1 MQITFRLS
9 AALLAL
15 LLLPPAALAQVPQ
28 LLNYQGRIAV
38 NGTNFTGTGQF
49 KFALVDGGLNAAHT
63 AAGAATISGGFL
75 TIVTVT
81 DGGAGYA
88 SAPGVSATGG
98 GGFGAVLTA
107 QISGGIVT
115 NVIVNSPGSGYTS
128 LPGIVFAAPGSNVV
142 IRTLWSN
149 NGTSTNGSQPT
160 ASVGLPVTKGLYSVL
175 LGDTTLAN
183 MAALPATVF
192 TNGAVLLRVWFN
204 DGVSG
209 FQQLSPDQRLA
220 AVGYAIMAG
229 TVPDGSITTSKI
241 APGAVGTAQLAPGVG
256 GLLSTQI
263 PSTTNIQTTANSF
276 YILTN
281 GSSASGLTLPANP
294 AIGDRVRL
302 TANSGGF
309 TIIANSGQSIMDPP
323 SFLWT
328 PRGPSGQNWSSVAS
342 SSDGSKLVAGTYGDY
357 IYTSTNYGMTWGQQT
372 NAGSDSWYS
381 IASSSDGSKLVAGGL
396 YIYTSTNYGV
406 TWGQQT
412 NAGRRIWGGMA
423 SSSDGSKLVAA
434 ATGGGAADYIY
445 TSSNYG
451 VTWTQQTNGGSHL
464 WSSVASSGDGSKL
477 VAGAIND
484 YIYTSSNYGVT
495 WVQQTN
501 AGSRSWPSVASSSD
515 GSKLVAAGGYIYTS
529 SNYGVTWVQQTN
541 TASYSWS
548 SVASSSDGS
557 KLVATAMDDYGCNI
571 YTSTNYGV
579 TWVQQINPGSRNWGR
594 VASSSDGS
602 KVLATADPDYLAR
615 WRGLYT
621 LPNYITQWSTVFVYG
636 DAYANIELVYAGGGL
651 WSPCSYSG
659 SFTIQ

>member
-1 MQITFRLS
+1 MQITFRLP

-128 LPGIVFAAPGSNVV
+128 QPGIVFAAPGSNVV

-294 AIGDRVRL
+294 AVGDRVRL

-309 TIIANSGQSIMDPP
+309 TIIANSGQSIMNPP
-323 SFLWT
+323 SFLCP
-328 PRGPSGQNWSSVAS
+328 PRGPLGQNWSSVASSSDGSKLVAAADYIYTSTNYGMTWVQQTNAGSGWWNSVAS

-357 IYTSTNYGMTWGQQT
+357 IYTS
-372 NAGSDSWYS
+372 
-381 IASSSDGSKLVAGGL
+381 
-396 YIYTSTNYGV
+396 
-406 TWGQQT
+406 
-412 NAGRRIWGGMA
+412 
-423 SSSDGSKLVAA
+423 
-434 ATGGGAADYIY
+434 
-445 TSSNYG
+445 
-451 VTWTQQTNGGSHL
+451 
-464 WSSVASSGDGSKL
+464 
-477 VAGAIND
+477 
-484 YIYTSSNYGVT
+484 SNYGVT

-501 AGSRSWPSVASSSD
+501 AGSR
-515 GSKLVAAGGYIYTS
+515 
-529 SNYGVTWVQQTN
+529 N
-541 TASYSWS
+541 WS

-557 KLVATAMDDYGCNI
+557 KLVAVAGVDYI
-571 YTSTNYGV
+571 YTSTNCGV
-579 TWVQQINPGSRNWGR
+579 TWMQQTSAGSQYWSS
-594 VASSSDGS
+594 VASNSDGS
-602 KVLATADPDYLAR
+602 KVLAAAVPMGEPAVGG
-615 WRGLYT
+615 GLYT
-621 LPNYITQWSTVFVYG
+621 LPNYITQWSTVYVSG

-651 WSPCSYSG
+651 WVPCSYSG

>member
-1 MQITFRLS
+1 MQITFRLP

-128 LPGIVFAAPGSNVV
+128 QPGIVFAAPGSNVV

-192 TNGAVLLRVWFN
+192 TNGAVSLRVWFN

-294 AIGDRVRL
+294 AVGDRVRL

-309 TIIANSGQSIMDPP
+309 TIIANSGQSIMNPP
-323 SFLWT
+323 SFLCP
-328 PRGPSGQNWSSVAS
+328 PRGPLGQNWSSVASSSDGSKLVAAADYIYTSTNYGMTWVQQTNAGSGWWNSVASSSDGSKLVAAADYIYTSTNYGVTWVQQTNAGSRGWFCVASSSDGSKLVAAGDYIYTSSNYGVTWTQQTNAGGLVASSSDGSKLVAAADYIYTSSNYGVTWVQQTNAGSGWWNSVAS

-357 IYTSTNYGMTWGQQT
+357 IYTS
-372 NAGSDSWYS
+372 
-381 IASSSDGSKLVAGGL
+381 
-396 YIYTSTNYGV
+396 
-406 TWGQQT
+406 
-412 NAGRRIWGGMA
+412 
-423 SSSDGSKLVAA
+423 
-434 ATGGGAADYIY
+434 
-445 TSSNYG
+445 
-451 VTWTQQTNGGSHL
+451 
-464 WSSVASSGDGSKL
+464 
-477 VAGAIND
+477 
-484 YIYTSSNYGVT
+484 SNYGVT

-501 AGSRSWPSVASSSD
+501 AGSR
-515 GSKLVAAGGYIYTS
+515 
-529 SNYGVTWVQQTN
+529 N
-541 TASYSWS
+541 WS

-557 KLVATAMDDYGCNI
+557 KLVAVAGVDYI
-571 YTSTNYGV
+571 YTSTNCGV
-579 TWVQQINPGSRNWGR
+579 TWMQQTSAGSQYWSS
-594 VASSSDGS
+594 VASNSDGS
-602 KVLATADPDYLAR
+602 KVLAAAVPMGEPAVGG
-615 WRGLYT
+615 GLYT
-621 LPNYITQWSTVFVYG
+621 LPNYITQWSTVYVSG

-651 WSPCSYSG
+651 WVPCSYSG

>member
-1 MQITFRLS
+1 MQFDNALLRCFSAGCWLKQSSLHRRTATFGLLTVMQIMFRLP

-15 LLLPPAALAQVPQ
+15 LLLPPATLAQVPQ

-128 LPGIVFAAPGSNVV
+128 QPGIVFAAPGSNVV

-192 TNGAVLLRVWFN
+192 TNGAVSLRVWFN

-294 AIGDRVRL
+294 AVGDRVRL

-309 TIIANSGQSIMDPP
+309 TIIANSGQSIMNPP
-323 SFLWT
+323 SFLCP
-328 PRGPSGQNWSSVAS
+328 PRGPLGQNWSSVAS
-342 SSDGSKLVAGTYGDY
+342 SSDGSKLVAAADY
-357 IYTSTNYGMTWGQQT
+357 IYTSTNYGMTWVQQT
-372 NAGSDSWYS
+372 NAGSGWWNSV
-381 IASSSDGSKLVAGGL
+381 ASSSDGSNLVAAAD

-406 TWGQQT
+406 TWVQQT
-412 NAGRRIWGGMA
+412 NAGSRGWFCVA

-434 ATGGGAADYIY
+434 A
-445 TSSNYG
+445 
-451 VTWTQQTNGGSHL
+451 
-464 WSSVASSGDGSKL
+464 
-477 VAGAIND
+477 D

-501 AGSRSWPSVASSSD
+501 AGSR
-515 GSKLVAAGGYIYTS
+515 
-529 SNYGVTWVQQTN
+529 N
-541 TASYSWS
+541 WS

-557 KLVATAMDDYGCNI
+557 KLVAVAGVDYI
-571 YTSTNYGV
+571 YTSTNCGV
-579 TWVQQINPGSRNWGR
+579 TWMQQTSAGSQYWSS
-594 VASSSDGS
+594 VASNSDGS
-602 KVLATADPDYLAR
+602 KVLAAAVPMGEPAVGG
-615 WRGLYT
+615 GLYT
-621 LPNYITQWSTVFVYG
+621 LPNYITQWSTVYVSG

-651 WSPCSYSG
+651 WVPCSYSG